1 MIAKTALYKL
11 TGITLSAGLLL
22 FNTSC
27 KKVDAA
33 GENQITNRVEMED
46 FDKIVLHTAGTLN
59 YTQGNYTQ
67 VTVNTSEE
75 AYKALRIYV
84 EDKTLHIKRKKG
96 FNIINQDNLVF
107 DVIDDDTYSIEVC
120 GSGDVFADFD
130 ENYEFDEH
138 ILNISGSGDIYADA
152 VKGKEQWSKISG
164 SGDII
169 INDLDVDRSVSRI
182 SGSGDISY
190 SNLNTL
196 STEVDI
202 SGSGNVSATNGSTSY
217 NEIEIRGSGEFRGI
231 DFETDDTNV
240 FISGSGEAYVQV
252 NSNLY
257 VHISGSGSVYYKG
270 SPIINSTIS
279 GSGDL
284 IDMN

>member
-1 MIAKTALYKL
+1 MIAKTTLYKL
-11 TGITLSAGLLL
+11 TGITLTAGLLL

-130 ENYEFDEH
+130 ENYVFDEH
-138 ILNISGSGDIYADA
+138 FLKITGSGNIKAD
-152 VKGKEQWSKISG
+152 
-164 SGDII
+164 
-169 INDLDVDRSVSRI
+169 DVNGATQTSRI
-182 SGSGDISY
+182 SGSGDILVD
-190 SNLNTL
+190 NL
-196 STEVDI
+196 
-202 SGSGNVSATNGSTSY
+202 
-217 NEIEIRGSGEFRGI
+217 
-231 DFETDDTNV
+231 
-240 FISGSGEAYVQV
+240 
-252 NSNLY
+252 
-257 VHISGSGSVYYKG
+257 KC
-270 SPIINSTIS
+270 
-279 GSGDL
+279 
-284 IDMN
+284 